1 MSARVLVVDDIDV
14 NVRLLEAKLLSE
26 YYEVLAASNGPQAL
40 EIAAR
45 DSPDIVLL
53 DVMMPGMDGLEVCRR
68 LKADPATRYIPVVM
82 VTALSDVSDRLRG
95 LDVGADDFLTKP
107 VNDLAL
113 FARVRSL
120 IRLKRTL
127 DEWLLREEINGRLAA
142 LPGENPMAE
151 LDRLEPG
158 RVLVLEDNTLA
169 AGKLAQVLQPLARE
183 LVLVKS
189 NAEAATHILRSP
201 LDLIVVSMALE
212 HDDPLRLVSQLRA
225 QEQTRQLP
233 VLLILDEGDYARLAK
248 GLDLGANDYI
258 IRPVDRNELVA
269 RARIQIKRKRLQDQ
283 LLDNYKRGLTLALTD
298 GLTGLYNRRYLTAH
312 LDTLFG
318 RGGTAAKDVA
328 LLMFDIDRFKLVN
341 DTYGH
346 PVGDEV
352 LVEVAKRALSNVR
365 GFDLVARYGG
375 EEFLVIMP
383 ESSLA
388 SASAVAER
396 LRRAIGE
403 TLIAV
408 SAEPA
413 ALPVTI
419 SIGVAV
425 TGGETMLPGQ
435 LLKHVDDALYAAKH
449 AGRNRV
455 MVWDNAGPRVP
466 AVESALPG

>member
-1 MSARVLVVDDIDV
+1 MSARVLVVDDIEV

-26 YYEVLAASNGPQAL
+26 YYEVLTASSGPAAL
-40 EIAAR
+40 EIAGR

-68 LKADPATRYIPVVM
+68 LKSDPATRYIPVVM

-95 LDVGADDFLTKP
+95 LEVGADDFLTKP

-127 DEWLLREEINGRLAA
+127 DEWLLREEINGRLAS
-142 LPGENPMAE
+142 LPGDAAPTD
-151 LDRLEPG
+151 LDRFEPG
-158 RVLVLEDNTLA
+158 RILVLEDNALA
-169 AGKLAQVLQPLARE
+169 ANKLGQVLQPLSTE
-183 LVLVKS
+183 LILVKT
-189 NAEAATHILRSP
+189 NAEAHALAMQGSF
-201 LDLIVVSMALE
+201 DLIIVSMALE
-212 HDDPLRLVSQLRA
+212 RDDPLRLVSQLRA
-225 QEQTRQLP
+225 VEQTRQLP
-233 VLLILDEGDYARLAK
+233 VLLILDEGDYPRLAK

-318 RGGTAAKDVA
+318 RGGTAVKDVA
-328 LLMFDIDRFKLVN
+328 VLMFDIDRFKQVN
-341 DTYGH
+341 DSHGH
-346 PVGDEV
+346 AVGDEV
-352 LVEVAKRALSNVR
+352 LIEVAKRALSNVR

-375 EEFLVIMP
+375 EEFLVVMP
-383 ESSLA
+383 ESTLG
-388 SASAVAER
+388 SASTVADR
-396 LRRAIGE
+396 LRRAVGE
-403 TLIAV
+403 HMVEVAGGPGQLR
-408 SAEPA
+408 
-413 ALPVTI
+413 VTV

-425 TGGETMLPGQ
+425 TGGETMPPAQ
-435 LLKHVDDALYAAKH
+435 LLKNADEALYAAKH

-455 MVWDNAGPRVP
+455 MVWDQTGPRP
-466 AVESALPG
+466 HRPDGNRD

>member
-1 MSARVLVVDDIDV
+1 MSARVLVVDDIEV

-26 YYEVLAASNGPQAL
+26 YYEVLTASNGPAAL

-45 DSPDIVLL
+45 DAPDIVLL

-95 LDVGADDFLTKP
+95 LEVGADDFLTKP

-127 DEWLLREEINGRLAA
+127 DEWLLREEINGRLAS
-142 LPGENPMAE
+142 LPGEVNLTD
-151 LDRLEPG
+151 LDKFEPG
-158 RVLVLEDNTLA
+158 RVLVLEDNALA
-169 AGKLAQVLQPLARE
+169 ANKVAQVLQPLSTE
-183 LVLVKS
+183 LVVVKT
-189 NAEAATHILRSP
+189 NAEAHALATQRSF
-201 LDLIVVSMALE
+201 DMMIISMGLE
-212 HDDPLRLVSQLRA
+212 RDDPLRLVSQLRA
-225 QEQTRQLP
+225 LEQTRQLP
-233 VLLILDEGDYARLAK
+233 VLLILDEGDYPRLAK

-269 RARIQIKRKRLQDQ
+269 RARIQIRRKRLQDQ

-318 RGGTAAKDVA
+318 RGTAAVKDVA
-328 LLMFDIDRFKLVN
+328 VLMFDIDRFKLVN
-341 DTYGH
+341 DSHGH
-346 PVGDEV
+346 AVGDEV
-352 LVEVAKRALSNVR
+352 LIEVAKRALSNVR

-375 EEFLVIMP
+375 EEFLVVMP
-383 ESSLA
+383 ESTLA
-388 SASAVAER
+388 SAGTVADR

-403 TLIAV
+403 
-408 SAEPA
+408 
-413 ALPVTI
+413 LPIEVAGGPGELHVTV

-425 TGGETMLPGQ
+425 TAGEVMPPAQ
-435 LLKHVDDALYAAKH
+435 LLKNADEALYAAKH
-449 AGRNRV
+449 AGRNKV
-455 MVWDNAGPRVP
+455 MVWDQSGPRPPVP
-466 AVESALPG
+466 ESAVV

>member
-1 MSARVLVVDDIDV
+1 MSARVLVVDDIEV

-26 YYEVLAASNGPQAL
+26 YYEVLTASSGPAAL
-40 EIAAR
+40 EIAVR

-68 LKADPATRYIPVVM
+68 LKSDPATRYIPVVM

-95 LDVGADDFLTKP
+95 LEVGADDFLTKP

-142 LPGENPMAE
+142 LPGEAAMAD
-151 LDRLEPG
+151 LDRFEPG
-158 RVLVLEDNTLA
+158 RILVLEDNALA
-169 AGKLAQVLQPLARE
+169 ANKLGQVLQPLASE
-183 LVLVKS
+183 LMLVKT
-189 NAEAATHILRSP
+189 NAEAHALAVQGGFDMI
-201 LDLIVVSMALE
+201 IISMALE
-212 HDDPLRLVSQLRA
+212 RDDPLRLVSQLRA
-225 QEQTRQLP
+225 LEQTRQLP
-233 VLLILDEGDYARLAK
+233 VLLILDEGDYPRLAK

-318 RGGTAAKDVA
+318 RGGAAVKDVA

-341 DTYGH
+341 DTHGH
-346 PVGDEV
+346 AVGDEV
-352 LVEVAKRALSNVR
+352 LIEVAKRALSNVR

-383 ESSLA
+383 ETTLA
-388 SASAVAER
+388 SAGTVADR

-403 TLIAV
+403 HPIDV
-408 SAEPA
+408 SGSPGF
-413 ALPVTI
+413 LRVTI

-425 TGGETMLPGQ
+425 TAGEIMPPAQ
-435 LLKHVDDALYAAKH
+435 LLKNADEALYAAKR
-449 AGRNRV
+449 AGRNKV
-455 MVWDNAGPRVP
+455 MVWDQTGPRAHIP
-466 AVESALPG
+466 EGALP

>member
-1 MSARVLVVDDIDV
+1 MSARVLVVDDIEV

-26 YYEVLAASNGPQAL
+26 YYEVMTASSGPAAL

-45 DSPDIVLL
+45 DLPDIVLL

-68 LKADPATRYIPVVM
+68 LKADPITRYIPVVM

-95 LDVGADDFLTKP
+95 LEVGADDFLTKP

-120 IRLKRTL
+120 VRLKRTL

-142 LPGENPMAE
+142 LPGETSLLE
-151 LDRLEPG
+151 IDRFEPG
-158 RVLVLEDNTLA
+158 RILALEDNALA
-169 AGKLAQVLQPLARE
+169 ANKLTQVLQPLASE
-183 LVLVKS
+183 LVVVKT
-189 NAEAATHILRSP
+189 NAEAQALALQGGFDTI
-201 LDLIVVSMALE
+201 IISMALE
-212 HDDPLRLVSQLRA
+212 RDDPLRLVSQLRA
-225 QEQTRQLP
+225 VEQTRQLP
-233 VLLILDEGDYARLAK
+233 VLLILDEGDYRRLAK

-283 LLDNYKRGLTLALTD
+283 LLDNYKRGLSLALTD

-318 RGGTAAKDVA
+318 RGGAAVKDVA

-346 PVGDEV
+346 AVGDEV
-352 LVEVAKRALSNVR
+352 LVEVAKRALSNLR

-383 ESSLA
+383 ESTMATAA
-388 SASAVAER
+388 SVADR
-396 LRRAIGE
+396 LRRAISE
-403 TLIAV
+403 HPMTV
-408 SAEPA
+408 STPA
-413 ALPVTI
+413 GVLGVSV

-425 TGGETMLPGQ
+425 TAGEIMPPAQ
-435 LLKHVDDALYAAKH
+435 LLKNVDEALYAAKH
-449 AGRNRV
+449 AGRN
-455 MVWDNAGPRVP
+455 MVVLWDQAGPQAYMP
-466 AVESALPG
+466 EAIT

>member
-1 MSARVLVVDDIDV
+1 VLVVDDIDV

-26 YYEVLAASNGPQAL
+26 YYEVLSASSGPLAL

-68 LKADPATRYIPVVM
+68 LKSDPATRYIPVVM

-95 LDVGADDFLTKP
+95 LEVGADDFLTKP

-127 DEWLLREEINGRLAA
+127 DEWLLREEINGKLAA
-142 LPGENPMAE
+142 LPGDAVAAE

-158 RVLVLEDNTLA
+158 RVLILEDNNLA
-169 AGKLAQVLQPLARE
+169 ATKLAQVLQPLASE
-183 LVLVKS
+183 LAVVKT
-189 NAEAATHILRSP
+189 NAEAHAQILRSP
-201 LDLIVVSMALE
+201 YDLVVISMALE

-225 QEQTRQLP
+225 HEQTRQLP
-233 VLLILDEGDYARLAK
+233 VLLILDEGDYPRLAK

-318 RGGTAAKDVA
+318 RGGTAVKDVA

-346 PVGDEV
+346 AVGDEV
-352 LVEVAKRALSNVR
+352 LIEVAKRALSNVR

-375 EEFLVIMP
+375 EEFLVVMP
-383 ESSLA
+383 ESTLA
-388 SASAVAER
+388 SAAIVAER
-396 LRRAIGE
+396 LRLAIGDLPIE
-403 TLIAV
+403 V
-408 SAEPA
+408 SAAPG
-413 ALPVTI
+413 ALSVTI

-425 TGGETMLPGQ
+425 TGGETMPPAQ
-435 LLKHVDDALYAAKH
+435 LLKNADDALYAAKH

-455 MVWDNAGPRVP
+455 MLWDGTGPRAHVAEDA
-466 AVESALPG
+466 AV